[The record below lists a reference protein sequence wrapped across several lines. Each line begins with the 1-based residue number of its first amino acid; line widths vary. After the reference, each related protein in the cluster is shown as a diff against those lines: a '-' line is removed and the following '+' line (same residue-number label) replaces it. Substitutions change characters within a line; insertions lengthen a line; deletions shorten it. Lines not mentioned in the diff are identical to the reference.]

1 MHFIRQVKG
10 DGTISILNDDFDV
23 GESFAYEYVRAT
35 IYTKQEQF
43 KVYYRENNA
52 EEAGLIKIHEY
63 KICEYIK
70 IFE

>member
-52 EEAGLIKIHEY
+52 E
-63 KICEYIK
+63 
-70 IFE
+70 